1 MSDYTS
7 ASNQDRNA
15 FRVAVIG
22 MAGRFPGAS
31 DIESFWDNLVHG
43 RESVKQWTD
52 EELIALGVPPEQLAD
67 PDFVR
72 ASAPLEGADQFDAE
86 FFGYSPSE
94 AEILDPQQRL
104 FLECAWA
111 ALERAGYQ
119 GDTFDGSIGEIGRA
133 HV

>member
-72 ASAPLEGADQFDAE
+72 ASAPLEG
-86 FFGYSPSE
+86 
-94 AEILDPQQRL
+94 
-104 FLECAWA
+104 
-111 ALERAGYQ
+111 
-119 GDTFDGSIGEIGRA
+119 
-133 HV
+133 